1 MDITIS
7 LKPPR
12 IGVVEKAPERVK
24 ATPPTPL
31 VGGVEN
37 VLISCF
43 GVRIEPRRESVGTG
57 RDLSFRGSSIMS
69 SFRRKP
75 ESIFGRNDNTPA
87 FHLLVIGGNQSR
99 VKYKGKTKGFRRTLI
114 HQSGS
119 TSFINRVR
127 PPSSDG
133 SDTRMTIQTKSDR
146 SRPVPT
152 NPLFAKATYC
162 FFNNPDKG
170 GWFSGSGNDK

>member
-7 LKPPR
+7 FKPPR

-24 ATPPTPL
+24 APPLPPL
-31 VGGVEN
+31 SGV
-37 VLISCF
+37 LK
-43 GVRIEPRRESVGTG
+43 GTG